1 LSTCHVP
8 VKMLKTAWALCRFK
22 KCSRLYNS
30 KAGPCAY
37 GSDMPNMMSNTTWHN
52 HSQTFAKCYTW
63 TCAQNSQYTYSNRSV
78 CHKTHVQANLSM
90 LLEACIQDPWFLLFD
105 AVAVYR
111 YECMYVCWQ
120 VWVCVRV
127 FVISFRYMNACM
139 CMYVCVCV
147 HLRMQKKLGVC
158 CMYVCTCNKPRWT
171 SHCVHVTPKEYSR
184 EAFCHVCRLI
194 HKQHAYLIF
203 VAAHYL
209 QWAAAHETFSAHVY
223 HTHTNK
229 ICSRPPFSSHA
240 VMMWW

>member
-1 LSTCHVP
+1 MNLRSKLAVH
-8 VKMLKTAWALCRFK
+8 LFK
-22 KCSRLYNS
+22 KKRVPRNSRTGKLEHAS
-30 KAGPCAY
+30 RSLHP
-37 GSDMPNMMSNTTWHN
+37 GSM
-52 HSQTFAKCYTW
+52 
-63 TCAQNSQYTYSNRSV
+63 
-78 CHKTHVQANLSM
+78 
-90 LLEACIQDPWFLLFD
+90 IQSLLFD